1 MPCALL
7 ARGSYRP
14 TLSGEHRLCTPV
26 AAAPAKRRSR
36 ETRGFAYL
44 IGLRPRDDGARSID
58 DGAVVEYEG
67 GDLVIAG
74 EALDLAASREQAVG
88 AVTAVGPDD
97 VRVVPGDGESSVGL
111 GTGVAV
117 GGSKRAVAHEQL
129 HLLLLGSATPARISA
144 GSSTNARSGTP
155 RGSARLS
162 SARPLPSAL
171 SASATWAAGTRG
183 ATPAAAAWSSTTR

>member
-26 AAAPAKRRSR
+26 AAGRAKRRSR
-36 ETRGFAYL
+36 ERRGFAYL

-88 AVTAVGPDD
+88 AVAAVGPDD
-97 VRVVPGDGESSVGL
+97 VRVVPGGGESSVGL
-111 GTGVAV
+111 GA
-117 GGSKRAVAHEQL
+117 GGAAGGGQPGRGDEQR
-129 HLLLLGSATPARISA
+129 HFFRPRSATPARISA
-144 GSSTNARSGTP
+144 GSSTSARSGTP

-183 ATPAAAAWSSTTR
+183 ATPAAAA